1 MAGLDWRAIEAAQLA
16 QQPFDH
22 FLVPQSLDPA
32 CAVALAQDYPAIRSP
47 GSFALTAA
55 RPCEALASLI
65 ADLESPRFRIEMER
79 VFALDLADKPTT
91 VTLRGQCSPR
101 DGRIHT
107 DSKSKVISLL
117 LYLNERWE
125 SPEARLRLLRTGGD
139 INDYAVEVPPTL
151 GSLVGFRRSEQS
163 WHGHTSFVGQRRVLQ
178 FNYVQSARSSFVV
191 DLRHR
196 LSALVKQRAANGGSD
211 AEFAIRRGCGPP
223 DHV

>member
-16 QQPFDH
+16 RDPFDH
-22 FLVPQSLDPA
+22 FLVSQSLDPT
-32 CAVALAQDYPAIRSP
+32 CAVALALDYPAIRSS
-47 GSFALTAA
+47 GSFSLTDAPA
-55 RPCEALASLI
+55 GAALASLI

-79 VFALDLADKPTT
+79 IFALDLAGRPTT

-107 DSKSKVISLL
+107 DSRSKVISLL
-117 LYLNERWE
+117 LYLNEHWE
-125 SPEARLRLLRTGGD
+125 SPEAQLRLLRTGGD
-139 INDYAVEVPPTL
+139 ISDFAVEVPPTL
-151 GSLVGFRRSEQS
+151 GSLVGLRRGERS

-196 LSALVKQRAANGGSD
+196 LSALSKQRVA
-211 AEFAIRRGCGPP
+211 
-223 DHV
+223 